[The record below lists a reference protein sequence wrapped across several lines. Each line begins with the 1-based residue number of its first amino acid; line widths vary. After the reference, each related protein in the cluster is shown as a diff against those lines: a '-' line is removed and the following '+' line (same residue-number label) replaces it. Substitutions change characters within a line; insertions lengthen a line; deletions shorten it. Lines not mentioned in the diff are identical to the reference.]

1 MTRSMDSELDSVH
14 TEFEQRL
21 LASARGDEPPAGET
35 QRAWQRFAARAGA
48 LAPLAMAAGTEPLWW
63 RSARASALKWTL
75 LGALGGGS
83 LVAVW
88 LRTPLSASGSLA
100 GTAVVPGVPAGSAAW
115 PEVAPAVVPG
125 LAPPSAAGAAP
136 AAEAAAAEAAAAATP
151 VARRAAAAAPAA
163 RRAAAAAPASRR
175 AVAERHLQRKA
186 SASAQPSSAQTRPSS
201 GALRAASLAREVA
214 ALDAARSALAVGANA
229 SALRQIERYHRD
241 FPAGELAAD
250 ADVVAIEALAADGE
264 QTAVRRAAELF
275 LERRPHD
282 PHAARVRELAR

>member
-163 RRAAAAAPASRR
+163 RRA
-175 AVAERHLQRKA
+175 VAERHLQRKA

>member
-136 AAEAAAAEAAAAATP
+136 AAEAAAAATP
-151 VARRAAAAAPAA
+151 AARRAAAAAPAA

-229 SALRQIERYHRD
+229 SALRQIERYQRD